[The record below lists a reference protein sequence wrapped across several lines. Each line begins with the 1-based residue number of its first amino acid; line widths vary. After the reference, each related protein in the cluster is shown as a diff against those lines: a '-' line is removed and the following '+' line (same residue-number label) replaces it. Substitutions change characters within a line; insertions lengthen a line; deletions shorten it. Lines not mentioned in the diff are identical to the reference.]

1 MLTTQESPLQ
11 NRPVAGARRDTQPVR
26 ATPVPFIHAIL
37 HAYVMRGLCPDDA
50 LAHAQITPEELR
62 DPDGFVTAGQ
72 VERLSAYAMNELD
85 DEALGIFS
93 QPMGWGSYGML
104 ARASLSSPDLRVALK
119 RWCRH
124 YGLLTRDVSLE
135 VQCPPR
141 PPGRWPSTSVPGRA
155 WATVTLHEHRPLAAQ
170 VRVFGLVSVL
180 RNLLGI
186 ACWLLD
192 SQIVLDEVSLPF
204 ERPSFGSELGLMF
217 AGPIRY
223 GAPRASIRF
232 DAAYL
237 DMPVR
242 RTEEALNQML
252 KRPLLVV
259 IKPYR
264 RDRLVRHRV
273 QQLLQASDRGE
284 GQTAVAIAEALHVSV
299 RSLHRFLKEDGTS
312 LQAIKDEVREA
323 RARQLLIRTRDPVKK
338 VAGRVGFDNARSFA
352 RAFTSWT
359 GMTPQQFRL
368 RHGRFPAVDGG
379 TAGASSGMAGH
390 EPGTGTGS
398 GSGSG
403 SGDEAVAGGAG
414 DGHDDGLPRR
424 AGGVGRFF
432 TKGSGHEGRKERG
445 DDDNERGDDDNE
457 RGDDDDEDR

>member
-1 MLTTQESPLQ
+1 M
-11 NRPVAGARRDTQPVR
+11 
-26 ATPVPFIHAIL
+26 
-37 HAYVMRGLCPDDA
+37 
-50 LAHAQITPEELR
+50 
-62 DPDGFVTAGQ
+62 
-72 VERLSAYAMNELD
+72 
-85 DEALGIFS
+85 
-93 QPMGWGSYGML
+93 
-104 ARASLSSPDLRVALK
+104 
-119 RWCRH
+119 
-124 YGLLTRDVSLE
+124 
-135 VQCPPR
+135 
-141 PPGRWPSTSVPGRA
+141 
-155 WATVTLHEHRPLAAQ
+155 
-170 VRVFGLVSVL
+170 FGLVSVL

-368 RHGRFPAVDGG
+368 RHGRFPAADGG
-379 TAGASSGMAGH
+379 TAGLSSGSAGQGNA
-390 EPGTGTGS
+390 PGTGTGT
-398 GSGSG
+398 
-403 SGDEAVAGGAG
+403 GDEALAGGG
-414 DGHDDGLPRR
+414 DGHDDGQPRR
-424 AGGVGRFF
+424 AGGAGRFF
-432 TKGSGHEGRKERG
+432 TKDSGYEARKERG
-445 DDDNERGDDDNE
+445 DDDDE